1 MVGTGSLAETGIEI
15 SRRLTHFADITAGAK
30 QVTEAALQLPEQDRL
45 QVASAIW
52 KSMGGTDEHLA
63 DLIARAR
70 AQDFETGKVTPKSQA
85 EVFQEARAAL

>member
-1 MVGTGSLAETGIEI
+1 MVFTPETGVEI
-15 SRRLTHFADITAGAK
+15 SRRLAHLGGMTAGAK
-30 QVTEAALQLPEQDRL
+30 QVTEAALKLPERDRL

-63 DLIARAR
+63 DLAALAR

-85 EVFQEARAAL
+85 EVFQKARAVLG